1 MSREYECNS
10 TGLNGQHSALV
21 HYRVCRANATT
32 HLSESPRTSNQTLEK
47 FQPYRLK
54 FAWFAQDQWHRCRPC
69 CEKVICEVAG
79 NSVRKAIKYEARDEL
94 EMEGK
99 YRIKCGW
106 SVEFDVFSNAPIL
119 HKSNPGCGKAQRY
132 IARMSD
138 RGTMAGM
145 RNAIGQT
152 VTLSQ
157 TLQLTGAGTASRC
170 FLWPV
175 VALAGM
181 NFPRDMIPG
190 FGHKL
195 IRNHPETNALGS
207 STPGIP

>member
-1 MSREYECNS
+1 MSRVYECNS

-21 HYRVCRANATT
+21 HYRVCRADATT

-47 FQPYRLK
+47 LQPYRLK

-69 CEKVICEVAG
+69 GEKVICEVAG

-106 SVEFDVFSNAPIL
+106 SVEFDVLSNAPIL
-119 HKSNPGCGKAQRY
+119 HKSSPSCGKAQY
-132 IARMSD
+132 HIPRMSD
-138 RGTMAGM
+138 RGTMAEV

-152 VTLSQ
+152 VILSQ
-157 TLQLTGAGTASRC
+157 TLQL
-170 FLWPV
+170 V
-175 VALAGM
+175 
-181 NFPRDMIPG
+181 
-190 FGHKL
+190 
-195 IRNHPETNALGS
+195 
-207 STPGIP
+207 GI